1 MALSA
6 DPGVSTSSLP
16 PSPQAE
22 KLSPALG
29 SLPDLPAGWLGCR
42 PGTREDRDLQGSR
55 GFASN
60 LPRGSGLD
68 WRAELPHGLGAMRE
82 RGRRWRRG
90 GSRDVRQ
97 QSSQLA
103 GKVLG
108 ARWRSAVWGGGTG
121 AGSEAEQVRRDVR
134 RVMGVT
140 QPGRLSSERRK
151 LLVSAGCLRFQDGE
165 EPWVAGAPFPRKLS
179 SPAQRWVA
187 DCSWSQPS
195 ARLSS
200 QLSLLDRGVVSSLS
214 ACLRQACFRHSKG
227 TGGPPLPRGAQGGFN
242 GAAGQAWGHAQQCST
257 LLHSTVVGR
266 PG

>member
-1 MALSA
+1 MPPGNQGRQRPPRRPRLCFQLTKRLRTGLARGAPPRAGGDAGAGPEVAERWEQRCETTVLTAGREGVGGALE
-6 DPGVSTSSLP
+6 VSC
-16 PSPQAE
+16 
-22 KLSPALG
+22 LG
-29 SLPDLPAGWLGCR
+29 S
-42 PGTREDRDLQGSR
+42 
-55 GFASN
+55 
-60 LPRGSGLD
+60 
-68 WRAELPHGLGAMRE
+68 
-82 RGRRWRRG
+82 
-90 GSRDVRQ
+90 
-97 QSSQLA
+97 
-103 GKVLG
+103 
-108 ARWRSAVWGGGTG
+108 TG

>member
-1 MALSA
+1 MPPGNQGRQRPPRRPRLCFQLTKRLRTGLARGAPPRAGGDAGAGPEVAERWEQRCETTVLTAGREGVGGALE
-6 DPGVSTSSLP
+6 VSCLGRGHRGWERGGAGEERCAEGNGGHP
-16 PSPQAE
+16 ARQAQ
-22 KLSPALG
+22 L
-29 SLPDLPAGWLGCR
+29 
-42 PGTREDRDLQGSR
+42 
-55 GFASN
+55 
-60 LPRGSGLD
+60 
-68 WRAELPHGLGAMRE
+68 RAEEATGLG
-82 RGRRWRRG
+82 
-90 GSRDVRQ
+90 
-97 QSSQLA
+97 
-103 GKVLG
+103 
-108 ARWRSAVWGGGTG
+108 
-121 AGSEAEQVRRDVR
+121 
-134 RVMGVT
+134 RVPT
-140 QPGRLSSERRK
+140 
-151 LLVSAGCLRFQDGE
+151 DGE